1 MTELSFER
9 RSRRA
14 NVHLDAVMSSNSGET
29 LLAALVEGVG
39 IGPLPSFLVR
49 DAVVTGALE
58 PVLEEWKLYP
68 DAHLFAVYP
77 HRRFL
82 SPKVKVFVETL
93 KKSFGDGTR
102 DPWWPPSRT

>member
-1 MTELSFER
+1 
-9 RSRRA
+9 
-14 NVHLDAVMSSNSGET
+14 
-29 LLAALVEGVG
+29 
-39 IGPLPSFLVR
+39 
-49 DAVVTGALE
+49 
-58 PVLEEWKLYP
+58 
-68 DAHLFAVYP
+68 VYP